1 MSRLTNLDRWAT
13 REDLRAGAVIVVVLA
28 AVGAALGPLWVWWSP
43 SGPLGLVV
51 APHAIQVDENES
63 FVAVDGR
70 FAVLTAI
77 VGVLA
82 GLVVWFLRSARGPV
96 AAAALAAG
104 GFAGALCTEG
114 VGRLIDN
121 GTDSAPVNTVIRH
134 LPLAVHATALRLL
147 EPLLA
152 LLVYSV
158 FTAFAA
164 DDELGRAHR
173 VDESVVAGPDPQYGW
188 SDRDAA
194 GALYQAELPPQG

>member
-1 MSRLTNLDRWAT
+1 MRNGWVT
-13 REDLRAGAVIVVVLA
+13 REDLRAGAVIVLVLA
-28 AVGAALGPLWVWWSP
+28 AIGAALGPLWVWWSP
-43 SGPLGLVV
+43 AGPLGLVV
-51 APHAIQVDENES
+51 APHAIQVDENET

-70 FAVLTAI
+70 FALLTAL

-114 VGRLIDN
+114 IGRLIDG

-164 DDELGRAHR
+164 DDELGRPR
-173 VDESVVAGPDPQYGW
+173 LESEPASVGGGPDPQYGW

-194 GALYQAELPPQG
+194 GALYQAELPPQ